1 MQIESYFREVEDFV
15 QGHPFVRSS
24 HITFDD
30 RGAHTGF
37 IRGDAVLI
45 DDSTLHWREYVDVQQ
60 GVLRLMYSYQHMDSN
75 RSLIFRYDNTEHHSS
90 IATYPHH
97 KHSGS
102 EANVEP
108 STAPS
113 LADVL
118 AEIVRQK

>member
-1 MQIESYFREVEDFV
+1 MQIENYFQDVENFV
-15 QGHPFVRSS
+15 QHHPFVRSS

-30 RGAHTGF
+30 RGAYTGF

-60 GVLRLMYSYQHMDSN
+60 GVLRLMYSYQYMDSN
-75 RSLIFRYDNTEHHSS
+75 RSLIFRYDNTEHHPL

-97 KHSGS
+97 KHIGS
-102 EANVEP
+102 ESNVEP

-113 LADVL
+113 LAEVL
-118 AEIVRQK
+118 AEIVRKK